1 MRIINGNGRD
11 TITIAHWNGGG
22 SYLCLS
28 DRGKEKMENIKLLL
42 SDHKFD
48 ILGISEANLSSKVNS
63 SLYHIEGYNTIT
75 AQGDPSRIIVFIK
88 NNLTYKI
95 RNDLN
100 NNLEAIWFEVGKF
113 KSK

>member
-1 MRIINGNGRD
+1 MRMINGNGRD

-42 SDHKFD
+42 SEHKFD

-63 SLYHIEGYNTIT
+63 SLYHIDGYNTII
-75 AQGDPSRIIVFIK
+75 APGDPSRIMVFIK

-100 NNLEAIWFEVGKF
+100 SNLAAIWFEVG
-113 KSK
+113 